1 MNIFTICYFINH
13 YSPYRMQHKKIAK
26 FVPKNKVEKVK
37 KFLIIKKKLQGDL
50 PLAQPPTIIIGTVGL
65 KYYCNICGLLY
76 WNIWTFLLKCYSFLF
91 DI

>member
-13 YSPYRMQHKKIAK
+13 YSPYLMHHKKLAK

-65 KYYCNICGLLY
+65 KYIIILLVA
-76 WNIWTFLLKCYSFLF
+76 CYIGIFGPF
-91 DI
+91 F